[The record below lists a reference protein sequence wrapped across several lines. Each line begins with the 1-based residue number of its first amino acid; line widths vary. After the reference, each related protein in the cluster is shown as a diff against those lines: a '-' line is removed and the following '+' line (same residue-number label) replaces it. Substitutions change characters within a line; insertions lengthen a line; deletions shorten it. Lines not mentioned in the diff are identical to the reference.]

1 MTDKEILA
9 ELKKSYEY
17 LQDMIDNAD
26 QLSRE
31 EIQDLITAENLL
43 IDIYSN
49 LWKKTEE
56 DIKIENEN
64 DLTIGKEIYS
74 DYYEVGND
82 EFISKANVLKNG
94 KEYEWW
100 NDYEFLLKIGGIMEA
115 KCQYCGR
122 KLSDKKKSKRAKYC
136 DKNCKAKAFYH
147 KKNPSAVTYNTN
159 KTEEQKR
166 QEHNKYCR
174 EYYKNN
180 AEYREKHKQR
190 RRERYKLT
198 GK

>member
-1 MTDKEILA
+1 MINSKA
-9 ELKKSYEY
+9 ELKRK
-17 LQDMIDNAD
+17 L
-26 QLSRE
+26 
-31 EIQDLITAENLL
+31 
-43 IDIYSN
+43 
-49 LWKKTEE
+49 
-56 DIKIENEN
+56 NEN
-64 DLTIGKEIYS
+64 KNNLKFKTIVNHCKEGFMVGITRNAGDIIQGNAFTIETYKEDGKRVNSWTYYKDINVKNNMIIYKDVDIQIEII
-74 DYYEVGND
+74 EM
-82 EFISKANVLKNG
+82 
-94 KEYEWW
+94 KE
-100 NDYEFLLKIGGIMEA
+100 IGGIMEA

-122 KLSDKKKSKRAKYC
+122 KLSDKKKRKRAKYC